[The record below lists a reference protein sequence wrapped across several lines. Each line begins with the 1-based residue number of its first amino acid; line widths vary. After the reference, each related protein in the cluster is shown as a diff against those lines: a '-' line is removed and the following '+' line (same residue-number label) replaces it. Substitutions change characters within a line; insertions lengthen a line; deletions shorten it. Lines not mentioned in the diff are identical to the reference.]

1 MESERPD
8 RLSRVCYAQ
17 MSTRDEVS
25 GPVILD
31 TDIGIWDNKT

>member
-17 MSTRDEVS
+17 MSTRDKVS
-25 GPVILD
+25 GPIFLD
-31 TDIGIWDNKT
+31 IYIEACDINS